1 MDTNSCIIR
10 GGTVVCADRVLPDCD
25 VVVIDGRIAAIE
37 PVGASD
43 FDAQPDATMGVLP
56 VVDARGAYVVP
67 GLIDIH
73 SDYVENVASPR
84 PSVVMDLSTSLYKAD
99 RELVSHGVTTI
110 FHSLSVY
117 GAHVFDHKP
126 IRDFG
131 NVSALID
138 RVAALR
144 AGEERDHLIRHRLHM
159 RVELDSVDLYDDIE
173 SFLRSGKV
181 DLVSFMDHTPGQGQ
195 YRDLLVFGD
204 TLKGYRDVS
213 DEDVRDIVRQ
223 QQESQK
229 LTYAQ
234 ITALAAVARER
245 GVSIASHDDDSED
258 KLAFMDGLEA
268 TISEF
273 PISLDIAR
281 AARARGMHTI
291 AGAPNVMLGHSHS
304 GNLSAREAVQAGAID
319 VLCSDYYP
327 AALLDAVFT
336 LRDQC
341 GLDIAKAFALVTINP
356 AKAAG
361 IADEVGSIAVG
372 KRADVLL
379 VREISCGE
387 GEGSGEH
394 PGARPDGRT
403 ARTMPVV
410 TRAFV
415 GGRSVFRS
423 HYPDQPR
430 GYGRDTE
437 QLVSLDQLTRPS
449 GQGGVAWRSSK
460 STACPNLPAPS
471 REAGSVQGCQTST
484 RHRTGQFV
492 GITGRSGSGKSTIL
506 RCIWR
511 TNLPE
516 RGRILYDSQRFG
528 MLDLAQATQRQML
541 YLRAYEL
548 GYVSQ
553 FLNALPRQTAYDIVL
568 KSALEA
574 YGADERSRAEEE
586 TERMLRHFDLDEG
599 LWELYPRTFSG
610 GEKLRLNIAAAM
622 IKRPRLLL
630 LDEPT
635 ASLDNASKL
644 KVRSLIEQLKAEGT
658 TMLGIFH
665 DLEFMEGLCDHEFNM
680 QEGMMA

>member
-110 FHSLSVY
+110 LHSLSVY

-437 QLVSLDQLTRPS
+437 QLVSLDQLTRP
-449 GQGGVAWRSSK
+449 
-460 STACPNLPAPS
+460 
-471 REAGSVQGCQTST
+471 
-484 RHRTGQFV
+484 
-492 GITGRSGSGKSTIL
+492 
-506 RCIWR
+506 
-511 TNLPE
+511 
-516 RGRILYDSQRFG
+516 
-528 MLDLAQATQRQML
+528 LA
-541 YLRAYEL
+541 
-548 GYVSQ
+548 
-553 FLNALPRQTAYDIVL
+553 
-568 KSALEA
+568 
-574 YGADERSRAEEE
+574 
-586 TERMLRHFDLDEG
+586 
-599 LWELYPRTFSG
+599 
-610 GEKLRLNIAAAM
+610 
-622 IKRPRLLL
+622 
-630 LDEPT
+630 
-635 ASLDNASKL
+635 
-644 KVRSLIEQLKAEGT
+644 KAV
-658 TMLGIFH
+658 
-665 DLEFMEGLCDHEFNM
+665 
-680 QEGMMA
+680 

>member
-43 FDAQPDATMGVLP
+43 FDALPDATMGVLP

-437 QLVSLDQLTRPS
+437 QLVSLDQLTRP
-449 GQGGVAWRSSK
+449 
-460 STACPNLPAPS
+460 
-471 REAGSVQGCQTST
+471 
-484 RHRTGQFV
+484 
-492 GITGRSGSGKSTIL
+492 
-506 RCIWR
+506 
-511 TNLPE
+511 
-516 RGRILYDSQRFG
+516 
-528 MLDLAQATQRQML
+528 LA
-541 YLRAYEL
+541 
-548 GYVSQ
+548 
-553 FLNALPRQTAYDIVL
+553 
-568 KSALEA
+568 
-574 YGADERSRAEEE
+574 
-586 TERMLRHFDLDEG
+586 
-599 LWELYPRTFSG
+599 
-610 GEKLRLNIAAAM
+610 
-622 IKRPRLLL
+622 
-630 LDEPT
+630 
-635 ASLDNASKL
+635 
-644 KVRSLIEQLKAEGT
+644 KAV
-658 TMLGIFH
+658 
-665 DLEFMEGLCDHEFNM
+665 
-680 QEGMMA
+680 

>member
-43 FDAQPDATMGVLP
+43 FDAQPDATMGALP

-234 ITALAAVARER
+234 ITALASVARER

-387 GEGSGEH
+387 GSGEH
-394 PGARPDGRT
+394 PVAGPDSRV

-437 QLVSLDQLTRPS
+437 QLVSLDQLSRP
-449 GQGGVAWRSSK
+449 
-460 STACPNLPAPS
+460 
-471 REAGSVQGCQTST
+471 
-484 RHRTGQFV
+484 
-492 GITGRSGSGKSTIL
+492 
-506 RCIWR
+506 
-511 TNLPE
+511 
-516 RGRILYDSQRFG
+516 
-528 MLDLAQATQRQML
+528 LA
-541 YLRAYEL
+541 
-548 GYVSQ
+548 
-553 FLNALPRQTAYDIVL
+553 
-568 KSALEA
+568 
-574 YGADERSRAEEE
+574 
-586 TERMLRHFDLDEG
+586 
-599 LWELYPRTFSG
+599 
-610 GEKLRLNIAAAM
+610 
-622 IKRPRLLL
+622 
-630 LDEPT
+630 
-635 ASLDNASKL
+635 
-644 KVRSLIEQLKAEGT
+644 KAV
-658 TMLGIFH
+658 
-665 DLEFMEGLCDHEFNM
+665 
-680 QEGMMA
+680 

>member
-1 MDTNSCIIR
+1 MDTDSCIIR

-56 VVDARGAYVVP
+56 VVDARGAYVAP

-144 AGEERDHLIRHRLHM
+144 AGEERDNLIRHRLHM

-327 AALLDAVFT
+327 AALLDAVF
-336 LRDQC
+336 RC
-341 GLDIAKAFALVTINP
+341 AIS
-356 AKAAG
+356 AG
-361 IADEVGSIAVG
+361 STSR
-372 KRADVLL
+372 KRSRWSLST
-379 VREISCGE
+379 RR
-387 GEGSGEH
+387 
-394 PGARPDGRT
+394 RPR
-403 ARTMPVV
+403 ASP
-410 TRAFV
+410 TR
-415 GGRSVFRS
+415 
-423 HYPDQPR
+423 
-430 GYGRDTE
+430 
-437 QLVSLDQLTRPS
+437 
-449 GQGGVAWRSSK
+449 W
-460 STACPNLPAPS
+460 APS
-471 REAGSVQGCQTST
+471 RWASAPTCCWCARSPAAKAKARAST
-484 RHRTGQFV
+484 RAQGRTV
-492 GITGRSGSGKSTIL
+492 
-506 RCIWR
+506 
-511 TNLPE
+511 
-516 RGRILYDSQRFG
+516 
-528 MLDLAQATQRQML
+528 A
-541 YLRAYEL
+541 
-548 GYVSQ
+548 
-553 FLNALPRQTAYDIVL
+553 
-568 KSALEA
+568 
-574 YGADERSRAEEE
+574 SRA
-586 TERMLRHFDLDEG
+586 RCPWSRARS
-599 LWELYPRTFSG
+599 W
-610 GEKLRLNIAAAM
+610 AAARCSART
-622 IKRPRLLL
+622 I
-630 LDEPT
+630 PT
-635 ASLDNASKL
+635 S
-644 KVRSLIEQLKAEGT
+644 RSATGAT
-658 TMLGIFH
+658 PSSSSRSTS
-665 DLEFMEGLCDHEFNM
+665 
-680 QEGMMA
+680 

>member
-126 IRDFG
+126 IREFG

-234 ITALAAVARER
+234 ITALASVARER

-387 GEGSGEH
+387 GSGEH
-394 PGARPDGRT
+394 PVAGPDSRV

-437 QLVSLDQLTRPS
+437 QLVSLDQLS
-449 GQGGVAWRSSK
+449 
-460 STACPNLPAPS
+460 
-471 REAGSVQGCQTST
+471 
-484 RHRTGQFV
+484 
-492 GITGRSGSGKSTIL
+492 
-506 RCIWR
+506 
-511 TNLPE
+511 
-516 RGRILYDSQRFG
+516 
-528 MLDLAQATQRQML
+528 
-541 YLRAYEL
+541 
-548 GYVSQ
+548 
-553 FLNALPRQTAYDIVL
+553 
-568 KSALEA
+568 
-574 YGADERSRAEEE
+574 
-586 TERMLRHFDLDEG
+586 
-599 LWELYPRTFSG
+599 
-610 GEKLRLNIAAAM
+610 
-622 IKRPRLLL
+622 RPR
-630 LDEPT
+630 
-635 ASLDNASKL
+635 A
-644 KVRSLIEQLKAEGT
+644 KAV
-658 TMLGIFH
+658 
-665 DLEFMEGLCDHEFNM
+665 
-680 QEGMMA
+680 

>member
-84 PSVVMDLSTSLYKAD
+84 SSVVMDLSTSLYKAD

-234 ITALAAVARER
+234 ITALASVARER

-387 GEGSGEH
+387 GSGEH
-394 PGARPDGRT
+394 PVAGPDSRV

-437 QLVSLDQLTRPS
+437 QLVSLDQLSRP
-449 GQGGVAWRSSK
+449 
-460 STACPNLPAPS
+460 
-471 REAGSVQGCQTST
+471 
-484 RHRTGQFV
+484 
-492 GITGRSGSGKSTIL
+492 
-506 RCIWR
+506 
-511 TNLPE
+511 
-516 RGRILYDSQRFG
+516 
-528 MLDLAQATQRQML
+528 LA
-541 YLRAYEL
+541 
-548 GYVSQ
+548 
-553 FLNALPRQTAYDIVL
+553 
-568 KSALEA
+568 
-574 YGADERSRAEEE
+574 
-586 TERMLRHFDLDEG
+586 
-599 LWELYPRTFSG
+599 
-610 GEKLRLNIAAAM
+610 
-622 IKRPRLLL
+622 
-630 LDEPT
+630 
-635 ASLDNASKL
+635 
-644 KVRSLIEQLKAEGT
+644 KAV
-658 TMLGIFH
+658 
-665 DLEFMEGLCDHEFNM
+665 
-680 QEGMMA
+680 

>member
-304 GNLSAREAVQAGAID
+304 GNLSAREAVQAGTID

-437 QLVSLDQLTRPS
+437 QLVSLDQLTRP
-449 GQGGVAWRSSK
+449 
-460 STACPNLPAPS
+460 
-471 REAGSVQGCQTST
+471 
-484 RHRTGQFV
+484 
-492 GITGRSGSGKSTIL
+492 
-506 RCIWR
+506 
-511 TNLPE
+511 
-516 RGRILYDSQRFG
+516 
-528 MLDLAQATQRQML
+528 LA
-541 YLRAYEL
+541 
-548 GYVSQ
+548 
-553 FLNALPRQTAYDIVL
+553 
-568 KSALEA
+568 
-574 YGADERSRAEEE
+574 
-586 TERMLRHFDLDEG
+586 
-599 LWELYPRTFSG
+599 
-610 GEKLRLNIAAAM
+610 
-622 IKRPRLLL
+622 
-630 LDEPT
+630 
-635 ASLDNASKL
+635 
-644 KVRSLIEQLKAEGT
+644 KAV
-658 TMLGIFH
+658 
-665 DLEFMEGLCDHEFNM
+665 
-680 QEGMMA
+680 

>member
-1 MDTNSCIIR
+1 MDTDSCIIR

-131 NVSALID
+131 NVSALTD

-234 ITALAAVARER
+234 ITALASVARER

-387 GEGSGEH
+387 GSGEH
-394 PGARPDGRT
+394 PVAGPDSRV

-437 QLVSLDQLTRPS
+437 QLVSLDQLTRP
-449 GQGGVAWRSSK
+449 
-460 STACPNLPAPS
+460 
-471 REAGSVQGCQTST
+471 
-484 RHRTGQFV
+484 
-492 GITGRSGSGKSTIL
+492 
-506 RCIWR
+506 
-511 TNLPE
+511 
-516 RGRILYDSQRFG
+516 
-528 MLDLAQATQRQML
+528 LA
-541 YLRAYEL
+541 
-548 GYVSQ
+548 
-553 FLNALPRQTAYDIVL
+553 
-568 KSALEA
+568 
-574 YGADERSRAEEE
+574 
-586 TERMLRHFDLDEG
+586 
-599 LWELYPRTFSG
+599 
-610 GEKLRLNIAAAM
+610 
-622 IKRPRLLL
+622 
-630 LDEPT
+630 
-635 ASLDNASKL
+635 
-644 KVRSLIEQLKAEGT
+644 KAV
-658 TMLGIFH
+658 
-665 DLEFMEGLCDHEFNM
+665 
-680 QEGMMA
+680 

>member
-1 MDTNSCIIR
+1 MDTTSCIIR

-234 ITALAAVARER
+234 ITALASVARER

-387 GEGSGEH
+387 GSGEH
-394 PGARPDGRT
+394 PVAGPDSRV

-437 QLVSLDQLTRPS
+437 QLVSLDQLSRP
-449 GQGGVAWRSSK
+449 
-460 STACPNLPAPS
+460 
-471 REAGSVQGCQTST
+471 
-484 RHRTGQFV
+484 
-492 GITGRSGSGKSTIL
+492 
-506 RCIWR
+506 
-511 TNLPE
+511 
-516 RGRILYDSQRFG
+516 
-528 MLDLAQATQRQML
+528 LA
-541 YLRAYEL
+541 
-548 GYVSQ
+548 
-553 FLNALPRQTAYDIVL
+553 
-568 KSALEA
+568 
-574 YGADERSRAEEE
+574 
-586 TERMLRHFDLDEG
+586 
-599 LWELYPRTFSG
+599 
-610 GEKLRLNIAAAM
+610 
-622 IKRPRLLL
+622 
-630 LDEPT
+630 
-635 ASLDNASKL
+635 
-644 KVRSLIEQLKAEGT
+644 KAV
-658 TMLGIFH
+658 
-665 DLEFMEGLCDHEFNM
+665 
-680 QEGMMA
+680 

>member
-1 MDTNSCIIR
+1 MDTDSCIIR

-204 TLKGYRDVS
+204 TLNGYRDVS

-234 ITALAAVARER
+234 ITALASVARER

-387 GEGSGEH
+387 GSGEH
-394 PGARPDGRT
+394 PVAGPDSRV

-437 QLVSLDQLTRPS
+437 QLVSLDQLSRP
-449 GQGGVAWRSSK
+449 
-460 STACPNLPAPS
+460 
-471 REAGSVQGCQTST
+471 
-484 RHRTGQFV
+484 
-492 GITGRSGSGKSTIL
+492 
-506 RCIWR
+506 
-511 TNLPE
+511 
-516 RGRILYDSQRFG
+516 
-528 MLDLAQATQRQML
+528 LA
-541 YLRAYEL
+541 
-548 GYVSQ
+548 
-553 FLNALPRQTAYDIVL
+553 
-568 KSALEA
+568 
-574 YGADERSRAEEE
+574 
-586 TERMLRHFDLDEG
+586 
-599 LWELYPRTFSG
+599 
-610 GEKLRLNIAAAM
+610 
-622 IKRPRLLL
+622 
-630 LDEPT
+630 
-635 ASLDNASKL
+635 
-644 KVRSLIEQLKAEGT
+644 KAV
-658 TMLGIFH
+658 
-665 DLEFMEGLCDHEFNM
+665 
-680 QEGMMA
+680 

>member
-341 GLDIAKAFALVTINP
+341 GLDIAKAFVLVTINP

-387 GEGSGEH
+387 GSGEH
-394 PGARPDGRT
+394 PVAGPDSRV

-437 QLVSLDQLTRPS
+437 QLVSLDQLTRP
-449 GQGGVAWRSSK
+449 
-460 STACPNLPAPS
+460 
-471 REAGSVQGCQTST
+471 
-484 RHRTGQFV
+484 
-492 GITGRSGSGKSTIL
+492 
-506 RCIWR
+506 
-511 TNLPE
+511 
-516 RGRILYDSQRFG
+516 
-528 MLDLAQATQRQML
+528 LA
-541 YLRAYEL
+541 
-548 GYVSQ
+548 
-553 FLNALPRQTAYDIVL
+553 
-568 KSALEA
+568 
-574 YGADERSRAEEE
+574 
-586 TERMLRHFDLDEG
+586 
-599 LWELYPRTFSG
+599 
-610 GEKLRLNIAAAM
+610 
-622 IKRPRLLL
+622 
-630 LDEPT
+630 
-635 ASLDNASKL
+635 
-644 KVRSLIEQLKAEGT
+644 KAV
-658 TMLGIFH
+658 
-665 DLEFMEGLCDHEFNM
+665 
-680 QEGMMA
+680 

>member
-1 MDTNSCIIR
+1 MDTDSCIIR

-56 VVDARGAYVVP
+56 VVDARGAYVAP

-234 ITALAAVARER
+234 IAALAAVARER

-387 GEGSGEH
+387 GEGSGERPDAR
-394 PGARPDGRT
+394 PGARA

-437 QLVSLDQLTRPS
+437 QLVSLDQLSRPL
-449 GQGGVAWRSSK
+449 V
-460 STACPNLPAPS
+460 
-471 REAGSVQGCQTST
+471 EAV
-484 RHRTGQFV
+484 
-492 GITGRSGSGKSTIL
+492 
-506 RCIWR
+506 
-511 TNLPE
+511 
-516 RGRILYDSQRFG
+516 
-528 MLDLAQATQRQML
+528 
-541 YLRAYEL
+541 
-548 GYVSQ
+548 
-553 FLNALPRQTAYDIVL
+553 
-568 KSALEA
+568 
-574 YGADERSRAEEE
+574 
-586 TERMLRHFDLDEG
+586 
-599 LWELYPRTFSG
+599 
-610 GEKLRLNIAAAM
+610 
-622 IKRPRLLL
+622 
-630 LDEPT
+630 
-635 ASLDNASKL
+635 
-644 KVRSLIEQLKAEGT
+644 
-658 TMLGIFH
+658 
-665 DLEFMEGLCDHEFNM
+665 
-680 QEGMMA
+680 

>member
-37 PVGASD
+37 LVGASD

-234 ITALAAVARER
+234 ITALASVARER

-387 GEGSGEH
+387 GSGEH
-394 PGARPDGRT
+394 PVAGPDSRV

-437 QLVSLDQLTRPS
+437 QLVSLDQLSRP
-449 GQGGVAWRSSK
+449 
-460 STACPNLPAPS
+460 
-471 REAGSVQGCQTST
+471 
-484 RHRTGQFV
+484 
-492 GITGRSGSGKSTIL
+492 
-506 RCIWR
+506 
-511 TNLPE
+511 
-516 RGRILYDSQRFG
+516 
-528 MLDLAQATQRQML
+528 LA
-541 YLRAYEL
+541 
-548 GYVSQ
+548 
-553 FLNALPRQTAYDIVL
+553 
-568 KSALEA
+568 
-574 YGADERSRAEEE
+574 
-586 TERMLRHFDLDEG
+586 
-599 LWELYPRTFSG
+599 
-610 GEKLRLNIAAAM
+610 
-622 IKRPRLLL
+622 
-630 LDEPT
+630 
-635 ASLDNASKL
+635 
-644 KVRSLIEQLKAEGT
+644 KAV
-658 TMLGIFH
+658 
-665 DLEFMEGLCDHEFNM
+665 
-680 QEGMMA
+680 

>member
-131 NVSALID
+131 NVSA
-138 RVAALR
+138 
-144 AGEERDHLIRHRLHM
+144 
-159 RVELDSVDLYDDIE
+159 
-173 SFLRSGKV
+173 
-181 DLVSFMDHTPGQGQ
+181 FMDHTPEQGQ

-394 PGARPDGRT
+394 PGARPDGRV

-423 HYPDQPR
+423 HYPDQPL

-437 QLVSLDQLTRPS
+437 QLVSLDQLTRP
-449 GQGGVAWRSSK
+449 
-460 STACPNLPAPS
+460 
-471 REAGSVQGCQTST
+471 
-484 RHRTGQFV
+484 
-492 GITGRSGSGKSTIL
+492 
-506 RCIWR
+506 
-511 TNLPE
+511 
-516 RGRILYDSQRFG
+516 
-528 MLDLAQATQRQML
+528 LA
-541 YLRAYEL
+541 
-548 GYVSQ
+548 
-553 FLNALPRQTAYDIVL
+553 
-568 KSALEA
+568 
-574 YGADERSRAEEE
+574 
-586 TERMLRHFDLDEG
+586 
-599 LWELYPRTFSG
+599 
-610 GEKLRLNIAAAM
+610 
-622 IKRPRLLL
+622 
-630 LDEPT
+630 
-635 ASLDNASKL
+635 
-644 KVRSLIEQLKAEGT
+644 KAV
-658 TMLGIFH
+658 
-665 DLEFMEGLCDHEFNM
+665 
-680 QEGMMA
+680 

>member
-234 ITALAAVARER
+234 ITALASVARER

-273 PISLDIAR
+273 PIALDRAR

-387 GEGSGEH
+387 GSGEH
-394 PGARPDGRT
+394 PVAGPDSRV

-437 QLVSLDQLTRPS
+437 QLVSLDQLSRP
-449 GQGGVAWRSSK
+449 
-460 STACPNLPAPS
+460 
-471 REAGSVQGCQTST
+471 
-484 RHRTGQFV
+484 
-492 GITGRSGSGKSTIL
+492 
-506 RCIWR
+506 
-511 TNLPE
+511 
-516 RGRILYDSQRFG
+516 
-528 MLDLAQATQRQML
+528 LA
-541 YLRAYEL
+541 
-548 GYVSQ
+548 
-553 FLNALPRQTAYDIVL
+553 
-568 KSALEA
+568 
-574 YGADERSRAEEE
+574 
-586 TERMLRHFDLDEG
+586 
-599 LWELYPRTFSG
+599 
-610 GEKLRLNIAAAM
+610 
-622 IKRPRLLL
+622 
-630 LDEPT
+630 
-635 ASLDNASKL
+635 
-644 KVRSLIEQLKAEGT
+644 KAV
-658 TMLGIFH
+658 
-665 DLEFMEGLCDHEFNM
+665 
-680 QEGMMA
+680 